1 MFQNGKAAVQTQN
14 GDWIFVDQSGA
25 QQGSSYEE
33 IQLAENGAWLVNGV
47 FLAKENGVWNLY
59 NENGEKQGA
68 LDADEVDLNRGSGL
82 AFAKNGKWGFATN
95 DGSVA
100 IEPEYDGAKSF
111 SGGVAAVCKDGKWG
125 FINGNDTLVIDYL
138 LAEATYFDAN
148 GICPARTQDSDV
160 PQMISWRVE
169 RS

>member
-1 MFQNGKAAVQTQN
+1 M
-14 GDWIFVDQSGA
+14 DQSGA